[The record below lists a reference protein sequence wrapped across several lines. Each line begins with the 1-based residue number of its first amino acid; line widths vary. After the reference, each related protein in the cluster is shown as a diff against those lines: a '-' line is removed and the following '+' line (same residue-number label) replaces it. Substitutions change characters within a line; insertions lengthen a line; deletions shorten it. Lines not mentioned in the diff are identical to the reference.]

1 MGWKDTLQTILL
13 KRQAA
18 QQPPMF
24 SQPEDELDMPVSRGV
39 PTNVFQPPQEQ
50 PQNPTP
56 NSWQTTLRQQLP
68 DDTVIDDS
76 VDEPA
81 VQPAPPVQPVA
92 DRWKNNRLVRNDGE
106 SDHDYMRRLSSS
118 DAKGER
124 NWKTVLKDAIAG
136 ALRGGGTLP
145 QVGGRQNYGAGA
157 AGGAL
162 LGGIIGNVASGL
174 INPDAPAQQ
183 WQQRQL
189 GQLRQAEADDLKQR
203 ETEADIRYKDTQR
216 QEFGLKREEAARK
229 SRVQALQ
236 RQLQLLLGK
245 GQGLNRDNPE
255 AARLIAALEKENL
268 YTPDLGPDVVRA
280 VPIHDEATGEDY
292 WEMTLKDGT
301 VKRTSTGGS
310 HTSATKVNND
320 TRKEIAADAI
330 EAREAL
336 QRAQQ
341 DFQREEN
348 EKKAANALRLKQT
361 PGAKAAG
368 DNKPARHPV
377 PHSAVVA
384 RANQL
389 MYSDP
394 NGELKFG
401 QAYDRAAKEVK
412 DDNGYIDGNQ

>member
-1 MGWKDTLQTILL
+1 LEGLGTAIKTKKAITDI
-13 KRQAA
+13 A
-18 QQPPMF
+18 
-24 SQPEDELDMPVSRGV
+24 
-39 PTNVFQPPQEQ
+39 
-50 PQNPTP
+50 
-56 NSWQTTLRQQLP
+56 
-68 DDTVIDDS
+68 
-76 VDEPA
+76 
-81 VQPAPPVQPVA
+81 
-92 DRWKNNRLVRNDGE
+92 E
-106 SDHDYMRRLSSS
+106 S
-118 DAKGER
+118 
-124 NWKTVLKDAIAG
+124 
-136 ALRGGGTLP
+136 
-145 QVGGRQNYGAGA
+145 
-157 AGGAL
+157 
-162 LGGIIGNVASGL
+162 
-174 INPDAPAQQ
+174 
-183 WQQRQL
+183 
-189 GQLRQAEADDLKQR
+189 EADAAYKQQQAI
-203 ETEADIRYKDTQR
+203 ELP
-216 QEFGLKREEAARK
+216 LKREEAARK

-255 AARLIAALEKENL
+255 AARLIAALEKEGL
-268 YTPDLGPDVVRA
+268 DTPDLGPDVARA
-280 VPIHDEATGEDY
+280 VPIHDEMTGEDY

-320 TRKEIAADAI
+320 TRLKIAADSI
-330 EAREAL
+330 EARAAL

-348 EKKAANALRLKQT
+348 EKKAANALKLKQT